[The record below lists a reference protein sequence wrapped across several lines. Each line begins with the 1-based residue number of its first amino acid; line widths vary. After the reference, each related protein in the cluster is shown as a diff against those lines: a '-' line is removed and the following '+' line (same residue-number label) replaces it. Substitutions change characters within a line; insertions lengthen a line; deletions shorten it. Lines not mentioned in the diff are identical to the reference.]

1 MEKKKE
7 NFTLIDVREQTYKK
21 RDAWWTVWLVDPLAA
36 RLVVPVANH
45 TSITPNQISVLAFL
59 FGLFA
64 AGFFLRGDPL
74 SLALGALFFHLSFIL
89 DCMDGKIAR
98 LKGTGSVFGMWLDY
112 MLDRFRVVIC
122 SVALMSGQWLATE
135 QASYLFLALFIIFLD
150 SLRYMD
156 ALQLY
161 KLRQVMRKRVRRE
174 RIREEP
180 MLEEEENVQEITQ
193 ENAQEETAATVDRN
207 PSPSVDLNQTFKRRF
222 QWYLNIRDWLE
233 QRRIRPHL
241 FSGIE
246 FQMFVF
252 IIGPLT
258 GLIREMVVVS
268 AVLLLAFELAI
279 IYKLWLST
287 KDMDRELTAE

>member
-1 MEKKKE
+1 MVEKKRE
-7 NFTLIDVREQTYKK
+7 NYTLNDVREQTYKR
-21 RDAWWTVWLVDPLAA
+21 RDAWWTVWLVDPVAA
-36 RLVVPVANH
+36 RLVVPLANH
-45 TSITPNQISVLAFL
+45 TRITPNQISVLAFL

-64 AGFFLRGDPL
+64 AGFFLQGDPM
-74 SLALGALFFHLSFIL
+74 SLAWGALFFHLSFVL

-135 QASYLFLALFIIFLD
+135 QTSYLFLALFIIFLD

-161 KLRQVMRKRVRRE
+161 KLRREMKKRVRRG
-174 RIREEP
+174 RMKEEP
-180 MLEEEENVQEITQ
+180 IIEEEENIQGEMAASAEEIS
-193 ENAQEETAATVDRN
+193 
-207 PSPSVDLNQTFKRRF
+207 SPSVDLNQTFKRRF

-233 QRRIRPHL
+233 QHRIRPHL

-246 FQMFVF
+246 FQMFIF

-258 GLIREMVVVS
+258 GLILEMVVVS
-268 AVLLLAFELAI
+268 AVLLLTFELAI

-287 KDMDRELTAE
+287 KDMDRELTVE